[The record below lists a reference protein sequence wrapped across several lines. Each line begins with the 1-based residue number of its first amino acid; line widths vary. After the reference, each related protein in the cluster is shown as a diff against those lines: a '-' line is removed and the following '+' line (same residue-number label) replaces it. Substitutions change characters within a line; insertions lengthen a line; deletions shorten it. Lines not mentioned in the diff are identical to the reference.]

1 MNTTYFLRKVLTGK
15 RIRDSI
21 NVGFDKNKKRKLSKI
36 ITLTMYIILSV
47 AACIVGRMVGNSMKP
62 E

>member
-21 NVGFDKNKKRKLSKI
+21 NVSFDKNKKRKLSK
-36 ITLTMYIILSV
+36 
-47 AACIVGRMVGNSMKP
+47 
-62 E
+62 